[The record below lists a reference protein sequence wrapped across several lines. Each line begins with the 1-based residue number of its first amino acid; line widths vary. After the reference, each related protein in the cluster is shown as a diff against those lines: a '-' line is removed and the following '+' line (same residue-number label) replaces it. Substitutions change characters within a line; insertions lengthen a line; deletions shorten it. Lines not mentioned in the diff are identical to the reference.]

1 MLTRKSNSTSHFSS
15 SFTKYLLF
23 ALISFSA
30 FVLLTCKSE
39 KKANE
44 MNTLSEAK
52 SVSERGTSSD
62 FDISGQYYAGY
73 HPGGAGGFEVN
84 FQTGFYPNTYP
95 KTTVRLEILQL
106 YPNWREI
113 TVKLLARFYV
123 KSTSGTYWT
132 YKGRFLGMGTGTLTL
147 GAGATNTGSYTVN
160 FVVRDYFIDSGELP
174 TTSAMKF
181 TFDGKVAQFSSPT
194 SDVGS
199 TPISSNT
206 FLALTGTMT
215 IADSNHVVF
224 SSSTT
229 TKNFAAKR
237 WRTETFQPF

>member
-1 MLTRKSNSTSHFSS
+1 MLTRKSNSASHYSS
-15 SFTKYLLF
+15 SFMKYLVF

-62 FDISGQYYAGY
+62 FDISGQYYAGFY
-73 HPGGAGGFEVN
+73 KSSYDPDN
-84 FQTGFYPNTYP
+84 QTGFYPNTYP
-95 KTTVRLEILQL
+95 KTNVRLEILQF

-113 TVKLLARFYV
+113 TVKLHVEFYIKNTNDGRV
-123 KSTSGTYWT
+123 WFS
-132 YKGRFLGMGTGTLTL
+132 KGRVLGMGTGTLTP
-147 GAGATNTGSYTVN
+147 GTGFTNAGSYTVN
-160 FVVRDYFIDSGELP
+160 FVVEDYFIDSGELP

-206 FLALTGTMT
+206 FLSLTGTMT
-215 IADSNHVVF
+215 IVDNSHVVF

-229 TKNFAAKR
+229 MKNFAAKR